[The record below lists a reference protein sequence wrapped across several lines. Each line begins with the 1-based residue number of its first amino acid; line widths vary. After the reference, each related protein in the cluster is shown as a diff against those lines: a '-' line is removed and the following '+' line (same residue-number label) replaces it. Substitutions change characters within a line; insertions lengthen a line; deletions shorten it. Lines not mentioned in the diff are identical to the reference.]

1 MFDDLTDKERSYDYD
16 MAMKT
21 LQTLVALGYQI
32 SAEELADSS
41 QVRYLEL
48 SQERYRQPNGYM
60 PRPLDLGAVGLPS
73 NLGDLVEK
81 LAENTHNIWASGRIQ
96 EGWTYG
102 KATVSCVCVCACACV
117 CACICLHSIWPPG
130 KLLSHH

>member
-1 MFDDLTDKERSYDYD
+1 

-32 SAEELADSS
+32 SAEELDSS
-41 QVRYLEL
+41 HIQYLEL
-48 SQERYRQPNGYM
+48 PQERYRQSNGYT
-60 PRPLDLGAVGLPS
+60 PRPLDLGAVTLPS

-81 LAENTHNIWASGRIQ
+81 LAENAHNIWASGRIQ

-102 KATVSCVCVCACACV
+102 KATVSSVCVCVCLHSM
-117 CACICLHSIWPPG
+117 CICLHSNVASWKIIVICPVG
-130 KLLSHH
+130 QHVRLSYRT